1 MENDLEKE
9 KERIK
14 KEMEEATKKIVSLM
28 KIRTM
33 KAQGKSARNVVS
45 RSFQTTG
52 SNKSRAMSSRK
63 LDLSFNMGQKDN
75 LRLGPT
81 MRSSTVNASKGMG
94 LGLDTDKLNF
104 KLKM

>member
-33 KAQGKSARNVVS
+33 KAQGKSARNVAS
-45 RSFQTTG
+45 RSF
-52 SNKSRAMSSRK
+52 
-63 LDLSFNMGQKDN
+63 
-75 LRLGPT
+75 
-81 MRSSTVNASKGMG
+81 
-94 LGLDTDKLNF
+94 
-104 KLKM
+104 